1 MTVTAP
7 TWLLGG
13 LEEGLGWGGGWLL
26 SAKDVRVRC
35 LLPPCAVHQNG
46 ETRRRGL
53 VPGAGSGLCPSGVGL
68 DGGAPLTGE
77 APAWL
82 DQGEQ
87 LGRPSARHGVAAGW
101 GPAGAVSGCSAG
113 AS

>member
-87 LGRPSARHGVAAGW
+87 LGGATPPPHQA
-101 GPAGAVSGCSAG
+101 GPAPGTVWLPAG
-113 AS
+113 VQQER